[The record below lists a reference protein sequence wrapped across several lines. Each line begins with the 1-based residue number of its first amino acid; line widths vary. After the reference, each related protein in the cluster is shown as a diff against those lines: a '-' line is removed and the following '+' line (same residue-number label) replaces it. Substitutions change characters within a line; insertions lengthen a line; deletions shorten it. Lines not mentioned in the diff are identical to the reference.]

1 MRQYF
6 DLPPLPDSRNELHC
20 PRGHLALVPIPEEL
34 RYWDNVYG
42 FDYSSIKKIALK
54 EPLVDT
60 VDAKAIVSTACAFK
74 SIDILT
80 VNKEDLNFKVPFS
93 ITANRDDYIH
103 AFISWFDISFDAC
116 HKPVNF
122 STAPYA
128 QYTHWKQTVF
138 YTQEAMTVKKDETI
152 SGELTCSPNSR
163 NPRDLD
169 IVIDFEFNG
178 KQMSLKEKN
187 EYRMC

>member
-1 MRQYF
+1 MLTNRLCVRSLTL
-6 DLPPLPDSRNELHC
+6 DT
-20 PRGHLALVPIPEEL
+20 V
-34 RYWDNVYG
+34 WDNVYG
-42 FDYSSIKKIALK
+42 FDYSAIRRIALR

-60 VDAKAIVSTACAFK
+60 VDAKAVVTNAHAFK
-74 SIDILT
+74 NIDILT
-80 VNKEDLNFKVPFS
+80 VRKEDLDFKAPFTL
-93 ITANRDDYIH
+93 TANRNDFIH

-122 STAPYA
+122 STAPYT

-138 YTQEAMTVKKDETI
+138 YTKDAMTIREGETI
-152 SGELTCSPNSR
+152 TGELTCSPNAR

-169 IVIDFEFNG
+169 IVIDFDFKG
-178 KQMSLKEKN
+178 QQMSLQEKN

>member
-1 MRQYF
+1 MCSLTL
-6 DLPPLPDSRNELHC
+6 DID
-20 PRGHLALVPIPEEL
+20 
-34 RYWDNVYG
+34 WDNVYG
-42 FDYSSIKKIALK
+42 FDYSAIKKIALR

-60 VDAKAIVSTACAFK
+60 VDAKAVVTNAHAFK
-74 SIDILT
+74 HIDILT
-80 VNKEDLNFKVPFS
+80 VQKEDLDFKVPFTL
-93 ITANRDDYIH
+93 TATRNDFIH

-138 YTQEAMTVKKDETI
+138 YTKDAMTIRKDETI
-152 SGELTCSPNSR
+152 TGELTCSPNAR

-169 IVIDFEFNG
+169 IVIDFDFKG
-178 KQMSLKEKN
+178 QQMSLQEKN